1 MPRSVADNGFHRK
14 RTKGMDDPCSESICS
29 SRLNGYS
36 DLPIANDLN
45 IDLGLQQPVP
55 PPKDPEAAFGTKEPP
70 TMPPRPSLPETDP
83 PGAETLGLSPEEAI
97 QFREQG
103 FVIKRGLIDDRT
115 FRPILDLWWLQP
127 PVTEA
132 NVVRVDPDSWVA
144 PGDRWPEEN
153 RWGLAKNWMGRSPW
167 PTPEDERRGAAVG
180 ERVGRLPHKLTR
192 DLINDVWRWHGIGH
206 DPAFVAATSAHPN
219 VLHMAEALMGGPIK
233 RPRRNRGVYA
243 IFPRDRSGPVSKL
256 GPHMDQSMTE
266 MIVITYLEDVEP
278 GSGGYTFYPTS
289 PQLLYPTSEQAL
301 NWVATDR
308 SKGVMD
314 HVKTNVQPIEFAGK
328 AGDVLFCHGWM
339 VHSAG
344 IHESDKIRM
353 AVVQDFNKVRPR
365 SHMRWTAAGK
375 HGADRVSCDM
385 NGVFAVPVDG
395 DDDPADGDREVTNQW
410 IMDSNEFVQSRHS
423 PLDDMFAEWNLGRRG
438 VQGHVVDEPAWWEK
452 YDLPLLPTGKVP
464 RGGGGMPA
472 VPLDK
477 IARYQGDG
485 RWKVDSLAND
495 WMH

>member
-1 MPRSVADNGFHRK
+1 M
-14 RTKGMDDPCSESICS
+14 
-29 SRLNGYS
+29 
-36 DLPIANDLN
+36 
-45 IDLGLQQPVP
+45 QQPVP
-55 PPKDPEAAFGTKEPP
+55 PPRDPEAAFGTKQPP
-70 TMPPRPSLPETDP
+70 VLLPRPSLSEADP
-83 PGAETLGLSPEEAI
+83 QGAETLGLSGEEAI

-103 FVIKRGLIDDRT
+103 FVIKRGLISTDV
-115 FRPILDLWWLQP
+115 FRPFLDLWWRQP
-127 PVTEA
+127 PVIAA
-132 NVVRVDPDSWVA
+132 NMTPADPDSWVS

-153 RWGLAKNWMGRSPW
+153 RWSLAKNWMGRGAW

-192 DLINDVWRWHGIGH
+192 DLSNDVWRWHGIGH
-206 DPAFVAATSAHPN
+206 DPAFVEVTSAHPS
-219 VLHMAEALMGGPIK
+219 VLHMAEALLGGPVK
-233 RPRRNRGVYA
+233 RPRRNRGIYA
-243 IFPRDRSGPVSKL
+243 IFPRDPSGPASKL

-266 MIVITYLEDVEP
+266 MIVITYLQDVEP

-301 NWVATDR
+301 NWVTTNE
-308 SKGVMD
+308 SKNAMD
-314 HVKTNVQPIEFAGK
+314 SIKTNVQPIEFTGK

-375 HGADRVSCDM
+375 HGAERISCDM
-385 NGVFAVPVDG
+385 SGVFTFPLDN

-423 PLDDMFAEWNLGRRG
+423 PLDDMFAEWNLGRRSVEG
-438 VQGHVVDEPAWWEK
+438 RVVDEPAWWEK
-452 YDLPLLPTGKVP
+452 YGLPLLPTGRVP
-464 RGGGGMPA
+464 RGGGGTPA
-472 VPLDK
+472 VPLAK
-477 IARYQGDG
+477 IARYQGKG
-485 RWKVDSLAND
+485 RWKVDSHAND
-495 WMH
+495 WM